1 VNFYDRWILPWI
13 LNFVMQQDQLK
24 KYRSELVASARG
36 QVLEIGVGS
45 GLNLPLYSK
54 SVENIIGIDP
64 SPLLLAMARR
74 RADAVGVHAELVQGS
89 ATTIPLADDVADTV
103 VMTWTLCSVPDP
115 LAALREIRRVLK
127 SDGRLLFIEHG
138 LAPEPSVQQWQR
150 RLTPIW
156 RRISGGCHLDRKMDN
171 LLRSAGFDLEEFH
184 TEYAKGPRIM
194 TYMYEGR
201 AGMDDDAAAKN
212 DEL

>member
-103 VMTWTLCSVPDP
+103 VMTWTLCSVPDL

-201 AGMDDDAAAKN
+201 AGMDDDAAAKS